1 MSTGYGVDIW
11 CVDSLV
17 TGRLASGVALVAQ
30 ALYGR
35 AVTPRGTLQ
44 GYDDDNDAEESTYGF
59 VVSDYVGAVGTAT
72 AIAALPGLLDGEFSK
87 DDRVLT
93 VTTTA
98 DEAVGDDGEVAI
110 MLSSA
115 VVLRDSGEGFTLTL
129 SATDEALTLVSV
141 AA

>member
-1 MSTGYGVDIW
+1 MTTGYGVDVW

-17 TGRLASGVALVAQ
+17 TGRFADGPTLVAQ

-35 AVTPRGTLQ
+35 LVTPRGTLQ
-44 GYDDDNDAEESTYGF
+44 GYDDEHNDEESAYGF
-59 VVSDYVGAVGTAT
+59 DVAGYVGAVGTTT
-72 AIAALPGLLDGEFSK
+72 AIGALPGLIDGELSK

-98 DEAVGDDGEVAI
+98 AI
-110 MLSSA
+110 EKDSAGQVSITLDIA
-115 VVLRDSGEGFTLTL
+115 VVLRDDGETFTLTL
-129 SATDEALTLVSV
+129 SATAEALAVVGV